1 MRKFLFPFALAAL
14 ALLASACSDTTS
26 ATTDELGKT
35 TVEEVQA
42 NSAYAWFQ
50 VGYDAY
56 PTSAGKA
63 IFDSSVAKIKASF
76 DPAKHSITMAVKLN
90 CGCTE
95 TQNTFPQI
103 MKTLDAAGIPRSNV
117 SIYAT
122 DTRLNG
128 IDSIKAA
135 YNINVAPVYLVLK
148 GGNVKGRI
156 IKAPTTG
163 KTVDQD
169 LAEFFAVP

>member
-95 TQNTFPQI
+95 TQNTFHKSS
-103 MKTLDAAGIPRSNV
+103 KTLDAAGIPGNV

>member
-1 MRKFLFPFALAAL
+1 MRTFFFPSALVAL
-14 ALLASACSDTTS
+14 ALLVSACSDTTS
-26 ATTDELGKT
+26 STTDELGKT
-35 TVEEVQA
+35 TVEKVQA

-56 PTSAGKA
+56 PTATGKA
-63 IFDSSVAKIKASF
+63 IFDTSVAKIKANF
-76 DPAKHSITMAVKLN
+76 DPTKHFITMAVKLN

-103 MKTLDAAGIPRSNV
+103 MKTLDAAGVPRSNV

-135 YNINVAPVYLVLK
+135 YNINVAPVYIVLK
-148 GGNVKGRI
+148 GDDVKGRI

-169 LAEFFAVP
+169 LADFFAVP